1 MWGEYHFACV
11 WMYQRSIPVLVNY
24 ALYQTPQANQM
35 DTIILPLNVQFY
47 WQIIEDVWAVSL
59 DISRLP
65 NDWGLRCLQ
74 ACSLGSPM
82 GCWLWLRSSIWIQ
95 SQAEACGISDLPWC
109 PHPITCIGQESGSK
123 EAHIPALLFLC
134 SSLGWIPIPPHEL
147 CPQVKFCVYFS
158 HVWNKGSFWKDA
170 KMPHTHWMPQNHIR
184 YYSGECM
191 QLRLW

>member
-35 DTIILPLNVQFY
+35 DTIILPLNVQFC

-82 GCWLWLRSSIWIQ
+82 GCWLWLRSSIWTQ
-95 SQAEACGISDLPWC
+95 RQAEACGISDLPWC
-109 PHPITCIGQESGSK
+109 PHPITCTAKNQAQRKLTFQPCFSYAPVWAEFPFLPMSSAPRSSFVSTFLMFEIKGPSEKMQKCLIRTECHKIIFVIILGS
-123 EAHIPALLFLC
+123 AC
-134 SSLGWIPIPPHEL
+134 S
-147 CPQVKFCVYFS
+147 
-158 HVWNKGSFWKDA
+158 
-170 KMPHTHWMPQNHIR
+170 
-184 YYSGECM
+184 
-191 QLRLW
+191 